1 MSEQELM
8 RGFFI
13 RQSVRKAKVWIDQIE
28 LSIPLG
34 IEPEPKHV
42 EGISDLI
49 DLLHDY
55 GCSVCS
61 VVAHKLDDAMC
72 RWCELLIDA

>member
-1 MSEQELM
+1 MSEQEVMKGFLI
-8 RGFFI
+8 RG
-13 RQSVRKAKVWIDQIE
+13 SVRCAKTWVDQIE

-34 IEPEPKHV
+34 IEPEPKQI

-49 DLLHDY
+49 DSLHDY
-55 GCSVCS
+55 DCSVCS

-72 RWCELLIDA
+72 RWCELLLDA